1 MALVV
6 ADSYREVLRALP
18 FMPWLEKAY
27 AKAFSES
34 LEAALARQKEPLAAA
49 RWAFTLV
56 KRLLPHFSLEEGY
69 EFAYAALKGERQC
82 LLQSVLVQGLLEQ
95 AGFRAG
101 VYMVWRNPEGKE
113 SNLGHAVAVL
123 RLEGRDYLVDPSEPE
138 PFARHLG
145 LFVDTR
151 AGYRFAE
158 PVYAQDGAIVGYR
171 IGGQVLAPGLVQ
183 PLPFAF
189 VRSQFYYYRGE
200 QARGGLFRKPSTPEG
215 LRRSLA
221 MLEKASSLDPA
232 NPLALYALGLVKA
245 KLHLEARG
253 DLERAYRLYLS
264 YGHVPEGPKRAIS
277 R

>member
-6 ADSYREVLRALP
+6 ADSYREVQGAPP

-27 AKAFSES
+27 AKAFSEP

-123 RLEGRDYLVDPSEPE
+123 RLEGRNYLVDPSEPE

-145 LFVDTR
+145 LFVDTG
-151 AGYRFAE
+151 AGFSSTWASL
-158 PVYAQDGAIVGYR
+158 PPATGGGAWRKAPGGGPGTPPPGSCR
-171 IGGQVLAPGLVQ
+171 QGAPAPGAGGGQ
-183 PLPFAF
+183 
-189 VRSQFYYYRGE
+189 
-200 QARGGLFRKPSTPEG
+200 RGGPWP
-215 LRRSLA
+215 
-221 MLEKASSLDPA
+221 P
-232 NPLALYALGLVKA
+232 PW
-245 KLHLEARG
+245 
-253 DLERAYRLYLS
+253 
-264 YGHVPEGPKRAIS
+264 
-277 R
+277 